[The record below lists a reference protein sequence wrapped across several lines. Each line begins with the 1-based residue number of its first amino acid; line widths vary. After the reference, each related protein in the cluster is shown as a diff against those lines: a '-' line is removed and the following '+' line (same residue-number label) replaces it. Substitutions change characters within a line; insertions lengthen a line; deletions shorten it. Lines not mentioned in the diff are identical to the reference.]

1 MMLEFGGG
9 LAILNSVVSAKK
21 LSAEVIQ
28 DFYPFTEYPA
38 WDPKWHLQLNTDIR
52 SQKQGMWATPL
63 GSLRVS
69 RSVSVSH

>member
-1 MMLEFGGG
+1 MQEFGGG
-9 LAILNSVVSAKK
+9 FVILNSVVSAKK

-38 WDPKWHLQLNTDIR
+38 WDPKWHLRLNTEIR
-52 SQKQGMWATPL
+52 SQKRGMRAAPL

-69 RSVSVSH
+69 CSVDVFH